1 MIKTTAQEIHNLL
14 RKKFDDRFRWLHAAE
29 VGDANGWRHLDHI
42 VVNCWDSDG
51 HAIDGYEIKISR
63 SDLKR
68 ELTDPE
74 KHAVFFPHLDT
85 FSLVAPHDICRKE
98 ELPDKWGFLGVFENA
113 DGKYL
118 KWVRK
123 PNALHDAMRDQI
135 NRSFAFR
142 LLRKISE
149 ASDAVAAMREQ
160 LQKKYEEGLEE
171 GKSIRQGRDP
181 YWAMV
186 NRNEAEELKICKAF
200 LEALGLGWDAKDTIA
215 NAAAWLK
222 ALNDKSWAESD
233 MVRSLS
239 SITENAAAIKGHLE
253 SVIQLRNLAEDFKKE
268 ISEKVRKE
276 TEEAGKKEVEM
287 PVEPSTAHA
296 PDATGIGPFDF
307 VPQ

>member
-1 MIKTTAQEIHNLL
+1 MIQTTAQEIHNLL

-29 VGDANGWRHLDHI
+29 VGDEHGYRHLDHI

-113 DGKYL
+113 EGKYL

-149 ASDAVAAMREQ
+149 ASDAVAAMKEQ
-160 LQKKYEEGLEE
+160 LQTKYEEGLEE
-171 GKSIRQGRDP
+171 GKRIRQGLDP

-186 NRNEAEELKICKAF
+186 DRKEAEEFKACKAF
-200 LEALGLGWDAKDTIA
+200 LKQLGLGWDATDTLT
-215 NAAAWLK
+215 NAAALLK
-222 ALNDKSWAESD
+222 ALNENTWAED
-233 MVRSLS
+233 GIARDLEDVVKHA
-239 SITENAAAIKGHLE
+239 TAIQSHVKAVVALRDIAKEFKDGLHE
-253 SVIQLRNLAEDFKKE
+253 QLRQ
-268 ISEKVRKE
+268 E
-276 TEEAGKKEVEM
+276 TEEAGKKEVEV
-287 PVEPSTAHA
+287 PPEA
-296 PDATGIGPFDF
+296 FDF
-307 VPQ
+307 VPQASTSETPTKEKQ